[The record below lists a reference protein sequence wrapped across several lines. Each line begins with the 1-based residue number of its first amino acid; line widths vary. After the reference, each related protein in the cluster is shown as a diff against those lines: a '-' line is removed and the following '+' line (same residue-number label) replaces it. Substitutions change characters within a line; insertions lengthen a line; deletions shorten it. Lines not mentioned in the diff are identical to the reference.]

1 MLPWMPH
8 CYVAMDAA
16 QLCCHGHSD
25 SFIKVTV
32 QRHQYTQNIEYKYC
46 ALLSTAFVEI
56 TQQMKD
62 IKI

>member
-1 MLPWMPH
+1 
-8 CYVAMDAA
+8 MDAA